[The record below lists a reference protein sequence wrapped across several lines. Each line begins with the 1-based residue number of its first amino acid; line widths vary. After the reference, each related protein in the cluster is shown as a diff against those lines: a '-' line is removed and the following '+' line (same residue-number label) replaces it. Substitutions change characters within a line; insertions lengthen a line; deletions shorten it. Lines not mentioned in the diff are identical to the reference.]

1 MTLHDAFKVV
11 PLLMPV
17 PVLELLIREVE
28 IGDTP
33 DALKKELIFVLH
45 SMLEQQKT
53 KSFFPYE
60 LDKYKM
66 QQSLNISPE
75 ALETLAESLDFDEEE
90 LLEFIQKQTGL
101 DKNTIMRVLDA
112 ETEFFER
119 RENHE

>member
-45 SMLEQQKT
+45 SMLEQ
-53 KSFFPYE
+53 
-60 LDKYKM
+60 
-66 QQSLNISPE
+66 
-75 ALETLAESLDFDEEE
+75 
-90 LLEFIQKQTGL
+90 
-101 DKNTIMRVLDA
+101 
-112 ETEFFER
+112 
-119 RENHE
+119 